1 MAKNINDEIIDLII
15 TGKTL
20 SQIAEALKIKEA
32 KIKKIRSD
40 TAFQE
45 RIRERI
51 PEFQQRK
58 SYRELAFFRDKIK
71 EIADL
76 ELNISA
82 KLLKLIDRAVDEMK
96 DAESPLIAIDNS
108 RNLANL
114 IKASVDMVDK
124 AKSSASEVLGINE
137 ILANIKRPD
146 DQYDQLSLDFGFWL
160 DEQSC

>member
-58 SYRELAFFRDKIK
+58 SYQELAFFRDKIK

-82 KLLKLIDRAVDEMK
+82 KLLRLIDRAVDEMK